1 MEICEK
7 NGDVIIRGV
16 SDFAVSEIF
25 DCGQCFR
32 FNKIA
37 DNEYMGVAFNKV
49 LRVCQNEEGVI
60 LKNSSIQDYEN
71 IWHSFFDMDTDYT
84 LIKQKLRTDEVII
97 NAIEVG
103 SGIRILRQQ
112 LWECLISFIVSQNN
126 NIPRIKKIIE
136 SLCENYGEKIV
147 CSEGTFYAFP
157 TPEAL
162 ANAKSEEFKALG
174 AGYRDEYISL
184 ASKSVASREIDL
196 DELSFLST
204 DEAREKLLSFK
215 GIGGKV
221 ADCIL
226 LFGMHRTEVCP
237 HDVWVKRIFSQKYN
251 IENINEKK
259 GYALARSKW
268 GDFAGIAQQYLFFA
282 EREAK

>member
-1 MEICEK
+1 MEIYEK
-7 NGDVIIRGV
+7 DGDLVIEG
-16 SDFAVSEIF
+16 ASEFDAAKIF

-32 FNKIA
+32 FNKTE
-37 DNEYMGVAFNKV
+37 DGSYRGVAFGKV
-49 LRVCQNEEGVI
+49 LRVAQDENCVTLRNASV
-60 LKNSSIQDYEN
+60 KDYEE
-71 IWHSFFDMDTDYT
+71 IWQNFFDMGTDYAE
-84 LIKQKLRTDEVII
+84 IKEKLKTDEVII
-97 NAIEVG
+97 HAAEAG
-103 SGIRILRQQ
+103 SGIRILRQE

-136 SLCENYGEKIV
+136 ALCANYGEKLV
-147 CSEGTFYAFP
+147 FDGQEFYSFP
-157 TPEAL
+157 TPERL
-162 ANAKSEEFKALG
+162 AAVDPSEFKALG

-184 ASKSVASREIDL
+184 AARGVASGKVDL
-196 DELSFLST
+196 KSLSLLPT
-204 DEAREKLLSFK
+204 EEARKELLALK

-237 HDVWVKRIFSQKYN
+237 HDVWVKRIFSERYH

-268 GDFAGIAQQYLFFA
+268 GDYAGIAQQYLFFA
-282 EREAK
+282 EREEK